1 MKFLILISLIILS
14 QPSWAIESVNQQI
27 NSSLSLL
34 SPNGE
39 SMQLERHNYIRLDG
53 DPVKNLST
61 WYQNVQVVDDDGQAV
76 SDEKYKVSQ
85 KYLFKSISDEIE
97 TSLPLIDTKKGLQF
111 RSPEGTRYVVL
122 GKEKGRKEH
131 YLVVMVNAEG
141 EVISKKGEPLTQ
153 IDGNSIYKIEAGTY
167 EEAVL
172 KSKLGTLVSLQFDF
186 PNWYRPPS
194 GKCISTQ
201 TDKNSE
207 RPESRTG
214 RKPAGVVNTDPSK
227 SPYKKLMDIRNSIKG
242 KKSCQNEMRKKSEE
256 LLQNTEW
263 AGLNI
268 EQRASK
274 ISNLSKDV
282 VTEIKKDKV
291 KASGNF
297 SRDLFN
303 PNVIH
308 PLITPALLSCISY
321 QETRGLLNPINMN
334 YTYCNNTKGMVSTAH
349 GLHHVVRKTLTW
361 LKTHVEGDQI
371 PLTSKYSSPF
381 SDLSPREL
389 HEASSSSAEVQ
400 LEIMLRVMNFN
411 IKHIDWKNK
420 GKLKGNALLKKA
432 IVAYD
437 QDSQSQYISNVL
449 DRCLPCMNS
458 IKSSNEAPGCYEKLK

>member
-1 MKFLILISLIILS
+1 MKFLIFISIILMPLS
-14 QPSWAIESVNQQI
+14 LFAEGLVNHQI
-27 NSSLSLL
+27 NSGLTLQSS
-34 SPNGE
+34 NGE
-39 SMQLERHNYIRLDG
+39 SMQLERHNYIKMENG
-53 DPVKNLST
+53 IKNLST
-61 WYQNVQVVDDDGQAV
+61 WYQSIQVVDDDGEPV
-76 SDEKYKVSQ
+76 SDEKFKVSQ
-85 KYLFKSISDEIE
+85 KYLFKSISDEVE

-111 RSPEGTRYVVL
+111 RSPDNTRFVVL

-131 YLVVMVNAEG
+131 YLVVMVNEEG
-141 EVISKKGEPLTQ
+141 EVISKKGDPLLQ
-153 IDGNSIYKIEAGTY
+153 IDGNSIYKVEAGAY

-172 KSKLGTLVSLQFDF
+172 KSKLGSLVALQFEF
-186 PNWYRPPS
+186 PKWYRS
-194 GKCISTQ
+194 
-201 TDKNSE
+201 
-207 RPESRTG
+207 PENNCLNVSPLNTPTKAAHQPE
-214 RKPAGVVNTDPSK
+214 RKPAGMVNTDPSK

-256 LLQNTEW
+256 LLQNTDW
-263 AGLNI
+263 AGLDLK
-268 EQRASK
+268 QRASK
-274 ISNLSKDV
+274 ISTLSKDV
-282 VTEIKKDKV
+282 VNEVKKDQV

-308 PLITPALLSCISY
+308 PLLTPALLSCVSY

-334 YTYCNNTKGMVSTAH
+334 YTYCNKTKGMVSTAH

-371 PLTSKYSSPF
+371 PMTTKYSSPF
-381 SDLSPREL
+381 SDLTAKEL

-411 IKHIDWKNK
+411 IKHLDWKNK
-420 GKLKGNALLKKA
+420 GKLKGDALLKKA
-432 IVAYD
+432 IIAYD

-449 DRCLPCMNS
+449 DRCMPCMKN